1 MSDRISRRSFAK
13 VLGVGAAGALIKP
26 AIAQSEQAPATAAKL
41 DERAMEIYRTALRG
55 NVAAAAGRL
64 RFALPENSEPCT
76 VFFAEEPK
84 K

>member
-1 MSDRISRRSFAK
+1 MKERISRRSFAK
-13 VLGVGAAGALIKP
+13 LLGVGAAGTLIRP
-26 AIAQSEQAPATAAKL
+26 AIAQESQAPATAAKL
-41 DERAMEIYRTALRG
+41 DEKAMELYRAALRA